1 MAMDD
6 IEEIILYF
14 FSACL
19 LGMYILASTKASADN
34 EITIDQSGA
43 NFNLNVEQ
51 VGHSNVVKKW
61 NWEGIDGVDNTVDI
75 RQKKDYGSSSD
86 KNVLEIRR
94 VWGDGNNLALGQ
106 GWLVDSGG
114 NFTEETGGEYGGTF
128 AHINVTGDNNNI
140 AMQQT
145 TNQNNTGHEYWL
157 HVEGDDNDIYTKQQ
171 GSGQFINLD
180 IFNDGNDVSII
191 QKNSGS
197 HDATVKLYGSEPTS
211 ISVLQNSWSDQSYS
225 ITQTC
230 VTVGGCSVSV
240 TQE

>member
-1 MAMDD
+1 MKD
-6 IEEIILYF
+6 IEEYLLYVITPIL
-14 FSACL
+14 L
-19 LGMYILASTKASADN
+19 LVYMFASGKAKADN
-34 EITIDQSGA
+34 EITIEQSGA

-51 VGHSNVVKKW
+51 IGYSNVVKKW
-61 NWEGIDGVDNTVDI
+61 NWEGINGVDNTVDI
-75 RQKKDYGSSSD
+75 RQKKDSGSSSN

-106 GWLVDSGG
+106 GWLVDSSG

-145 TNQNNTGHEYWL
+145 TNQNNTGHQYWL

-225 ITQTC
+225 LTQNC
-230 VTVGGCSVSV
+230 LNPAGCSVSV
-240 TQE
+240 TQQ

>member
-1 MAMDD
+1 M
-6 IEEIILYF
+6 
-14 FSACL
+14 
-19 LGMYILASTKASADN
+19 
-34 EITIDQSGA
+34 
-43 NFNLNVEQ
+43 
-51 VGHSNVVKKW
+51 
-61 NWEGIDGVDNTVDI
+61 
-75 RQKKDYGSSSD
+75 
-86 KNVLEIRR
+86 RR